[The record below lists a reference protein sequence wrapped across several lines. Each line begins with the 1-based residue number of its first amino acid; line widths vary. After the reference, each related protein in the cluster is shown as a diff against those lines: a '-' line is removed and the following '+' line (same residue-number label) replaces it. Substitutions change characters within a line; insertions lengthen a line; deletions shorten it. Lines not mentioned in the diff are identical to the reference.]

1 MAIDATLLTANISG
15 INWRSL
21 SHDEIDA
28 LLSARTAAYEAAIS
42 ARGGK
47 RPKREGYVVERV
59 ASMANLREADA
70 KAQRGKKKRRIVCDG
85 KVEYVPNR
93 YILRHNERAE
103 AELRELQM
111 MILTNEFPPCVYTT
125 QEVKTASGK
134 SRTIIKQNYYPWRIL
149 QHAILNTIGERVEK
163 SFISGT
169 FACIKGKGIHYG
181 VRMMKRA
188 LRLHRELR
196 WFWKSDFKK
205 FYQSIPHE
213 LIEAEFRAM
222 FKDEFFIRL
231 IQSTLFSYKSGEE
244 LNETLAN
251 EAIRTKRYAD
261 WCCHESAHRQSC
273 GEANRPQDE
282 SQR

>member
-1 MAIDATLLTANISG
+1 MATDATLLTAQMSEID
-15 INWRSL
+15 WRSL
-21 SHDEIDA
+21 SHEEIDA

-47 RPKREGYVVERV
+47 RPKREGHIVERV

-70 KAQRGKKKRRIVCDG
+70 NAQRGKKKRRVVCDG
-85 KVEYVPNR
+85 KVVYVPNR
-93 YILRHNERAE
+93 HILRHNERAE
-103 AELRELQM
+103 EELRELQM

-169 FACIKGKGIHYG
+169 FACIKGRGIHYG

-188 LRLHRELR
+188 LRLHRKLR

-213 LIEAEFRAM
+213 LIEAELRAM
-222 FKDEFFIRL
+222 FKDEFFIWL
-231 IQSTLFSYKSGEE
+231 IRSILFSYMSNEE

-261 WCCHESAHRQSC
+261 WCCHESTHR
-273 GEANRPQDE
+273 
-282 SQR
+282 